1 MIAVPSSPWDAEGSL
16 VFPSTDTS
24 LHRQGQDRTAAS
36 VPGDAPAEAAED
48 GASNT
53 PTGLPTL
60 LYHTYK
66 TSGTRAD
73 LLRFEATATIF

>member
-1 MIAVPSSPWDAEGSL
+1 MPSSPWDAEGSL

-24 LHRQGQDRTAAS
+24 LHRQGQDRT

-53 PTGLPTL
+53 PTGLPHSSITL
-60 LYHTYK
+60 VKLQGHEQIY
-66 TSGTRAD
+66 
-73 LLRFEATATIF
+73 